1 METVAKAMASK
12 SVVIGGS
19 LLLIVLAMAAL
30 AGLVFPNDPLDL
42 VGAPLQK
49 PFESFEEPLGTDSTG
64 RSVAAQLMYGARTS
78 LLIGFI
84 PTGVAVLTRIFA
96 GGPGGVFCGLGASPS
111 PRGAPGG
118 SGAPG
123 LPRGLLSPGAVRVV
137 TS

>member
-49 PFESFEEPLGTDSTG
+49 PFESFEELLGTDSTG

-84 PTGVAVLTRIFA
+84 ATGVAVLTGLFVGALA
-96 GGPGGVFCGLGASPS
+96 GVYGGGGCAVPVASTPGVLD
-111 PRGAPGG
+111 
-118 SGAPG
+118 
-123 LPRGLLSPGAVRVV
+123 LPRVTVV
-137 TS
+137 SGPQVV